1 MSNALTLK
9 QDNMQLVPLTGS
21 LDAYIASVNRI
32 PVLNASD
39 ERQLAE
45 KLRDTADLGAAQ
57 QLIMS
62 NLRHV
67 VHIARGYMG
76 YGLPLADL
84 IQEGNVGLMKAVK
97 RFDPEVGVR
106 LISFAVHWIKAE
118 IHEFILKN
126 WRIVKVA
133 TTKSQRKLFF
143 NLRSKKKRLGWMNQ
157 AEVNAVAKDLNV
169 KPETVLQMER
179 RLSGQDID
187 FSSTGSADDDSAHYA
202 PEEYLASEEANPA
215 EQLEQADWHDRQFSI
230 IQSTLET
237 LDERSRD
244 ILQKRWMQDDGQ
256 KMGLQELAD
265 IYGVSAERIRQIEA
279 VALKKLR
286 KAIEA

>member
-1 MSNALTLK
+1 MSKALALNTSS
-9 QDNMQLVPLTGS
+9 MQLVPLTGS
-21 LDAYIASVNRI
+21 LDAYIASVNRV
-32 PVLNASD
+32 PVLSAEH
-39 ERQLAE
+39 ERELAE
-45 KLRDTADLGAAQ
+45 SLRDESDLSAAQ
-57 QLIMS
+57 QLILS

-187 FSSTGSADDDSAHYA
+187 FSSTGSSDDDAAYA
-202 PEEYLASEEANPA
+202 PEEYLAAENDNPA
-215 EQLEQADWHDRQFSI
+215 DALEAQDWHDRQFSI
-230 IQSTLET
+230 IQKTLET

-244 ILQKRWMQDDGQ
+244 ILQQRWMQDDGQ
-256 KMGLQELAD
+256 KTGLQELAD
-265 IYGVSAERIRQIEA
+265 VYGVSAERIRQIEA
-279 VALKKLR
+279 AALKKLR